1 MEKSSFKILF
11 HFCSSQKRLEK
22 QFFGAEYIFFRER
35 NSELIPNLLGHI
47 VCTGNLAMASSQGVL
62 RRACQ
67 QPRGGRSE
75 RPRRQCKVKTGRKQE
90 SPSSSSVTTLTSHIT
105 RLEKDIDDSNAISA

>member
-1 MEKSSFKILF
+1 MLLKAIFNFAVQEN
-11 HFCSSQKRLEK
+11 RLEK

-62 RRACQ
+62 RRACQQ